1 MPSTVFIFLF
11 QVEGCKN
18 RPPFLEDF
26 HVLVVVVNRPVF
38 PAPKEDS
45 NPFEGQRSNDGVI
58 FFAFASVVI
67 DVVASPLAAGHG
79 ESSEF
84 METLPLKLGP
94 GPPEINHSGFA
105 AAFGHRTYAAEGLNV
120 LSLRVPRAIGSKEC
134 REPRCHHRAG
144 AGELAERRELRMI
157 VEDFFDSLIV

>member
-1 MPSTVFIFLF
+1 
-11 QVEGCKN
+11 C
-18 RPPFLEDF
+18 F
-26 HVLVVVVNRPVF
+26 HVHAEVF
-38 PAPKEDS
+38 NARGFQAPKQHS
-45 NPFEGQRSNDGVI
+45 NPFEGQRSNDCVI
-58 FFAFASVVI
+58 FFACASVVI

-84 METLPLKLGP
+84 METLPLKLGT

-134 REPRCHHRAG
+134 REPRCHT
-144 AGELAERRELRMI
+144 
-157 VEDFFDSLIV
+157 